1 MPETEETLHFE
12 LPEWLQSHPAK
23 PRHLGTCC
31 LSRDQEPTLPP
42 HNVKTDKSGL
52 TSVAGSR
59 TTPRLLG
66 CITLMCTGT
75 LHLGTQKSSMDFTRW
90 TLELEKDDCKDPA
103 PSTSVLASKKS
114 SHMASASLPSLKS
127 HVNVDC

>member
-1 MPETEETLHFE
+1 MPKTEETLHFE
-12 LPEWLQSHPAK
+12 LPVMASEPSSQAQAL
-23 PRHLGTCC
+23 
-31 LSRDQEPTLPP
+31 RDLLPLLFQEPTLPP

-52 TSVAGSR
+52 TSVASSR

-66 CITLMCTGT
+66 CITLICTGT
-75 LHLGTQKSSMDFTRW
+75 LHLGTQESSMDFTRW

-127 HVNVDC
+127 HVNADC